1 MDQDNEQHGT
11 ISVDGSSPYGLQVPT
26 GKKDDAAEF
35 KKASTTVSSD
45 GEEGDEPE
53 SAGDDGD
60 NYGTMS
66 VDGDETPNRKVSAEQ
81 AVEDD
86 EEAEDASED
95 ADEPDV
101 DEDEDEEEPEP
112 EPKAKGKPQQTAA
125 VVDENGDEVV
135 SAAAMEE
142 FADIV
147 GKDVTDKVLKP
158 LVDAV
163 KRLTAES
170 RQTQTR
176 EYDRLVHQ
184 TIDKL
189 NDPKLGTDFTDVT
202 KEQAKRREKI
212 KETAEK
218 LWAKAQDAGKPIS
231 GKQAI
236 TLAHQKVMNPKPTPG
251 TPTKILTRTDQRGN
265 KVIKQRVTSP
275 VASRPSGAGTKEKTY
290 RGAAAKLDR
299 MLENLRG

>member
-26 GKKDDAAEF
+26 GKKDDGDEF
-35 KKASTTVSSD
+35 KKQATTVSSD

-53 SAGDDGD
+53 NDASDGD

-66 VDGDETPNRKVSAEQ
+66 VDGDEPVNRKVSAEQ

-86 EEAEDASED
+86 EEDADAEDEA
-95 ADEPDV
+95 
-101 DEDEDEEEPEP
+101 EDEAENGAEDEPEP
-112 EPKAKGKPQQTAA
+112 QPKGKQQPAP
-125 VVDENGDEVV
+125 VVDENGDEIV
-135 SAAAMEE
+135 SAAAMDE
-142 FADIV
+142 FSDIV
-147 GKDVTDKVLKP
+147 GQDVTNKVLKP

-163 KRLTAES
+163 KRLTSES

-176 EYDRLVHQ
+176 EYNRLVHQ

-189 NDPKLGTDFTDVT
+189 NDPKLGNDFTDLT
-202 KEQAKRREKI
+202 KEQEKRRDKV
-212 KETAEK
+212 KDTAEK

-236 TLAHQKVMNPKPTPG
+236 ALAHQKVMNAKPTPG